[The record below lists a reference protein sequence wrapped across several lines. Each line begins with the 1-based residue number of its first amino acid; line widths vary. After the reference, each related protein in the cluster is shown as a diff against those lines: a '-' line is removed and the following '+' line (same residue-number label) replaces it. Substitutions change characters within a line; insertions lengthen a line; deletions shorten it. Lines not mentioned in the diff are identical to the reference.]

1 MGNVF
6 INGDGDIVANS
17 FAQIS
22 TNCLGCKNIPAYII
36 SMTNTEYDNAFKRLS
51 KFGLNNIKKFNA
63 IRGDS
68 LDNFVKNQKNVTI
81 KGLYNIK
88 LQNIRGA
95 HAELTNINSIGCYLS
110 HVALWKKII
119 KDNLPGMIIFESDC
133 ICSGDILNCLD
144 AFLKVKNGHLLYFG
158 YFGSKIEYV
167 DIITKINT
175 RTYGLHAYYI
185 TNECAKILL
194 KNAFPIEQQLD
205 SYISDMLLLSQ
216 DINSIIPPLNFYVCR
231 NLCGQYMHTSYL
243 QTKIVG

>member
-1 MGNVF
+1 MIAAKVG
-6 INGDGDIVANS
+6 IIVNLCVRS
-17 FAQIS
+17 EKI
-22 TNCLGCKNIPAYII
+22 
-36 SMTNTEYDNAFKRLS
+36 M
-51 KFGLNNIKKFNA
+51 
-63 IRGDS
+63 
-68 LDNFVKNQKNVTI
+68 
-81 KGLYNIK
+81 
-88 LQNIRGA
+88 LQ
-95 HAELTNINSIGCYLS
+95 T
-110 HVALWKKII
+110 
-119 KDNLPGMIIFESDC
+119 
-133 ICSGDILNCLD
+133 
-144 AFLKVKNGHLLYFG
+144 
-158 YFGSKIEYV
+158 SKIEYV